1 MDNAKY
7 TVLIVDDVSGNVK
20 LASEILEREG
30 YSIRSANNGMSAI
43 KIVRTEKIDLILLDI
58 MMPKMGGIETCKH
71 LKSSIESQ
79 SVPVIFFT
87 ASDDKETLTQAY
99 NVGGVDYIK
108 KPFFKEELLARVNLH
123 ISLRDY
129 EKNLEEKVEEKTQEI
144 VTTQVQLM
152 YILGSIADGHSTETQ
167 LHVQRVSEVTYLL
180 AKLYGL
186 SEEESIILKDAS
198 TLHDI
203 GKLGIP
209 SNIIHK
215 KGTLTDDEFKEM
227 KRHPVIGAEMLSD
240 TNLPLFKAASIVC
253 MQHHEQY
260 NGMGYPKGLKGKN
273 IHIYGRIVSLADVF
287 DALLFKRSYKESW
300 TQEKVLEYIKKLK
313 GSFFDPTLID
323 IFFANI
329 DQFLAIY
336 DEHLNKKISIEKEQ
350 NSFVD
355 SLKNLFKRVKK

>member
-30 YSIRSANNGMSAI
+30 FAIRSANDGMTAI
-43 KIVRTEKIDLILLDI
+43 KIVREEKIDLILLDI

-71 LKSSIESQ
+71 LKSSIETQ
-79 SVPVIFFT
+79 SAPVIFFT

-99 NVGGVDYIK
+99 SVGGVDYIK

-144 VTTQVQLM
+144 VDTQVQLM
-152 YILGSIADGHSTETQ
+152 YILGSIADGHSEETQ
-167 LHVQRVSEVTYLL
+167 LHVQRVSRVTYLL

-209 SNIIHK
+209 NNIIHK
-215 KGTLTDDEFKEM
+215 QGTLTDAEFNEM

-240 TNLPLFKAASIVC
+240 TNLPLFNAASIVC

-260 NGMGYPKGLKGKN
+260 NGMGYPKGLKGKD
-273 IHIYGRIVSLADVF
+273 IHIYGRIVALADVF

-300 TQEKVLEYIKKLK
+300 TQDKVLQYIKKLR
-313 GSFFDPTLID
+313 GVYFDPTLID
-323 IFFANI
+323 IFFANV
-329 DQFLAIY
+329 DKFLDIY
-336 DEHLNKKISIEKEQ
+336 DEHLDEGAVLEKTEESFLDKIKTSFKTFKK
-350 NSFVD
+350 
-355 SLKNLFKRVKK
+355 